1 MAGVGAH
8 QVRSRPL
15 GDRTVQVCGPFEGPV
30 VMHDHDAIAR
40 EVNVE
45 LQAIR
50 AERQSI
56 VERGKRI
63 FRCERRAASVREH
76 KWSTRR
82 QKLERHDVTVSLIRI
97 ESIHDGLSP
106 DPW

>member
-1 MAGVGAH
+1 MAGVGAY
-8 QVRSRPL
+8 QVRGRPL
-15 GDRTVQVCGPFEGPV
+15 GYRTVQICGPLEGSV
-30 VMHDHDAIAR
+30 VMHDHDAIAS

-45 LQAIR
+45 LQAIS

-56 VERGKRI
+56 VERGKRV
-63 FRCERRAASVREH
+63 FRCERSAATVREH

-82 QKLERHDVTVSLIRI
+82 QKLESHDATVSLIRI